1 MLHLENLRREGL
13 EPVTLTLEAGQ
24 CIAVMGPSGSGK
36 SLLLRAISD
45 LDPSE
50 GEVTLDGQS
59 RNAMSGP
66 AWRQKVMYVPAESG
80 WWAEHVGDHM
90 PDPNRAAAMAH
101 RLGLT
106 SDPMDWPVIR
116 LSTGEKQ
123 RLALVRALCL
133 SPRVLL
139 LDEPTAALDMEGTA
153 AVEGLI
159 RERME
164 AGVAVLLVTHDKAQA
179 KRLAKRTLTIRKG
192 VLSDPEASQ
201 P

>member
-1 MLHLENLRREGL
+1 MLRVENLRREGL

-24 CIAVMGPSGSGK
+24 CLAVMGPSGAGK
-36 SLLLRAISD
+36 SLLLRAICD

-59 RNAMSGP
+59 RDSMSGP
-66 AWRQKVMYVPAESG
+66 AWRKKVVYVPAESG
-80 WWAEHVGDHM
+80 WWADRVRDHM
-90 PDPNRAAAMAH
+90 PDPDIATARAH
-101 RLGLT
+101 RVGLT
-106 SDPMDWPVIR
+106 SESMNWPVMR

-133 SPRVLL
+133 SPKVLL
-139 LDEPTAALDMEGTA
+139 LDEPTAALDAAGTA

-159 RERME
+159 RERLD
-164 AGVAVLLVTHDKAQA
+164 AGVAVLLVTHDKEQA
-179 KRLAKRTLTIRKG
+179 KRLARRTLTMKKG
-192 VLSDPEASQ
+192 VLSEPEGAQ